1 MFCIAEPEL
10 SPVQVP
16 AYVKIGEI
24 VHLVHNNG
32 RYGYKLIHAEDDSI
46 VLLGAEGISG
56 VIMVTDESDDELLYK
71 GSPCKVHY
79 TTTDLKLQY
88 HRETM
93 KPNGNVNYRP
103 LVRGDEIELFNNSQ
117 GFSSDYIVR
126 YQDEYNLVL
135 TNKPDDHSYNETI
148 TMIVFTNGSFDYC
161 STDSDNYQI
170 IRQNVQYVSH
180 DQYQEFLGRQ
190 VGTRYDIRIEVETSQ
205 GTMTCT
211 LYSGL
216 SKAEAEWEL
225 ARLVASPMYRT
236 AYDTI
241 SISSDAY
248 IVPSTETLKN
258 YI

>member
-10 SPVQVP
+10 SPVKVP

-24 VHLVHNNG
+24 VHLVKNDVTNA
-32 RYGYKLIHAEDDSI
+32 YKLVHTEADSM
-46 VLLGAEGISG
+46 VLLGVGITTG
-56 VIMVTDESDDELLYK
+56 AIVVPDDSHGELLYK
-71 GSPCKVHY
+71 DLPCTVLQ
-79 TTTDLKLQY
+79 TQNALKLQY
-88 HRETM
+88 HRSTM

-103 LVRGDEIELFNNSQ
+103 LVQGDEVELFNKSQ
-117 GFSSDYIVR
+117 GISSDYIVR

-135 TNKPDDHSYNETI
+135 TNKPDDFSFNGPI
-148 TMIVFTNGSFDYC
+148 TMIVFSGGTFDYC
-161 STDSDNYQI
+161 STDSDQYQI
-170 IRQNVQYVSH
+170 IRQNVQYVEH

-190 VGTRYDIRIEVETSQ
+190 VGTRYDIRIEVETSH

-225 ARLVASPMYRT
+225 ARLVTSPMYRT

-248 IVPSTETLKN
+248 IVPSTETLK
-258 YI
+258 Y

>member
-10 SPVQVP
+10 SPVKVP
-16 AYVKIGEI
+16 VYVKNGEI
-24 VHLVHNNG
+24 VHLVHNNAH
-32 RYGYKLIHAEDDSI
+32 YGYKLIHTEADSI

-71 GSPCKVHY
+71 GSPCKVHH
-79 TTTDLKLQY
+79 TINELKLQY
-88 HRETM
+88 HRDTM

-103 LVRGDEIELFNNSQ
+103 LVQGDEVELFNKSQ
-117 GFSSDYIVR
+117 GISSDYIVR

-135 TNKPDDHSYNETI
+135 TNKPDDFSFNGPI
-148 TMIVFTNGSFDYC
+148 TLIVFSDGTFDYC
-161 STDSDNYQI
+161 STNSDQYQI
-170 IRQNVQYVSH
+170 IRQNVQYIQH

-190 VGTRYDIRIEVETSQ
+190 VGTRYDIRIEIETSQ

-248 IVPSTETLKN
+248 IVPSTETLK
-258 YI
+258 YY